1 MAWGPLAQGKN
12 RIFTNPLLEDIAK
25 AHQKSVAQVA
35 IRYLLDLGMV
45 VIPKSTHKERMAE
58 NFNVLD
64 FSLTKD
70 EIARIKSLDIGHGLI
85 VNLFDEQA
93 RLGLYDHLK
102 KYKI

>member
-1 MAWGPLAQGKN
+1 
-12 RIFTNPLLEDIAK
+12 
-25 AHQKSVAQVA
+25 
-35 IRYLLDLGMV
+35 
-45 VIPKSTHKERMAE
+45 MAE